1 MFIVKNRI
9 IFYTLSIILFA
20 VSIISLSM
28 WGLNQGI
35 DFKGGTSIE
44 LQPIT
49 ISATSTL
56 SAPVVSIEDAKDTLV
71 KTFPESTVRSFGEK
85 GFLIKTKELNISE
98 ETAIKAKLSKTLP
111 TYEVSRFDTIGPVL
125 GAELKKKSISAII
138 LVLLAIVLFITF
150 AFRQVSRPVAS
161 WKYGMA
167 AIVALFHDVL
177 LPVGFFSIM
186 AHVYG
191 GYEVDALFVTALL
204 VVLGFSIHDT
214 IVVFDRVRENLHI
227 GTHKGKS
234 FEEIVGISVSETFI
248 RSINTSLT
256 TILALIAVYVWGPE
270 TTRNFA
276 LALIVGITAGTYS
289 SIFIGSP
296 LLVTMA
302 GKNVK
307 SK

>member
-9 IFYTLSIILFA
+9 IFYTLSIVLFL
-20 VSIISLSM
+20 VSVVSLSV

-44 LQPIT
+44 LQPLASVASTTT
-49 ISATSTL
+49 IVSAD
-56 SAPVVSIEDAKDTLV
+56 VAKAILV
-71 KTFPESTVRSFGEK
+71 KEFSDSTVRAFGEK
-85 GFLIKTKELNISE
+85 GFLIKTKELTVAE
-98 ETAIKAKLSKTLP
+98 ETQVKQELTLTLP
-111 TYEVSRFDTIGPVL
+111 SYEISRFDTIGPVL
-125 GAELKKKSISAII
+125 GAELKKKSVSAIV
-138 LVLLAIVLFITF
+138 LVLIAIVLFITF

-167 AIVALFHDVL
+167 AIVALFHDVVI
-177 LPVGFFSIM
+177 PMGFFSIM
-186 AHVYG
+186 AHIYG

-227 GTHKGKS
+227 GTHKGKN

-256 TILALIAVYVWGPE
+256 TILALVAVYIWGPE

-302 GKNVK
+302 GKNAK

>member
-9 IFYTLSIILFA
+9 IFYTLSIVLFL
-20 VSIISLSM
+20 VSVVSLSV

-35 DFKGGTSIE
+35 DFNGGTSIE
-44 LQPIT
+44 LQPLASVASTTT
-49 ISATSTL
+49 IVSAD
-56 SAPVVSIEDAKDTLV
+56 VAKAILV
-71 KTFPESTVRSFGEK
+71 KEFSDSTVRAFGEK
-85 GFLIKTKELNISE
+85 GFLIKTKELTVAE
-98 ETAIKAKLSKTLP
+98 ETQVKQELTLTLP
-111 TYEVSRFDTIGPVL
+111 SYEISRFDTIGPVL
-125 GAELKKKSISAII
+125 GAELKKKSVSAIV
-138 LVLLAIVLFITF
+138 LVLIAIVLFITF

-167 AIVALFHDVL
+167 AIVALFHDVVI
-177 LPVGFFSIM
+177 PMGFFSIM
-186 AHVYG
+186 AHIYG

-227 GTHKGKS
+227 GAHKGKN

-256 TILALIAVYVWGPE
+256 TILALVAVYIWGPE

-302 GKNVK
+302 GKNAK

>member
-9 IFYTLSIILFA
+9 IFYTLSIILFV
-20 VSIISLSM
+20 VSALSLTI

-44 LQPIT
+44 LQPLASSTVSTASTTSIM
-49 ISATSTL
+49 SAS
-56 SAPVVSIEDAKDTLV
+56 DAKEVLV
-71 KTFPESTVRSFGEK
+71 KNFPESTVRAFGEK
-85 GFLIKTKELNISE
+85 GFLIKTKELTIAE
-98 ETAIKAKLSKTLP
+98 ETAVKQKLATALP

-125 GAELKKKSISAII
+125 GAELKKKSVSAII
-138 LVLLAIVLFITF
+138 LVLIAIVLFITF
-150 AFRQVSRPVAS
+150 AFRQVSQPVAS
-161 WKYGMA
+161 WKYGIA
-167 AIVALFHDVL
+167 AIIALFHDVVI
-177 LPVGFFSIM
+177 PMGFFSIM

-227 GTHKGKS
+227 GTHKGKN
-234 FEEIVGISVSETFI
+234 FEEIVGTSVSETFV

-256 TILALIAVYVWGPE
+256 TILALIAVYIWGPE

-276 LALIVGITAGTYS
+276 LALIVGITSGTYS

-302 GKNVK
+302 GKK
-307 SK
+307 K